1 MDFPFANPMKLKQER
16 RFLVAQEGA
25 NRALRVV
32 LVEDAPFLR
41 YAFARLLRMYGF
53 EVREAVDGFDALQS
67 VAEFHPD
74 LVLTDLMMPD
84 MDGIELIR
92 RLHDDPKT
100 ADLPVVAITADSTEH
115 AGRQAREAGARDVI
129 IKPIDFTSLLDQ
141 IHALDVLRN

>member
-1 MDFPFANPMKLKQER
+1 
-16 RFLVAQEGA
+16 VAHEVA
-25 NRALRVV
+25 NRPMRVV

-53 EVREAVDGFDALQS
+53 EVREAVDGFDALES
-67 VAEFHPD
+67 IAEFRPD

-84 MDGIELIR
+84 MDGIELIK

-100 ADLPVVAITADSTEH
+100 ANLPVVAITADSTEQ
-115 AGRQAREAGARDVI
+115 AERQAREAGAREVI

-141 IHALDVLRN
+141 IHALDLMHN